1 MLGSKHYTCEPK
13 HWWALLYSLVQDI
26 MFDWRRRKFGLHD
39 FVTLR
44 VRTIERPRPCRRRSR
59 RQGSFDVTR
68 YHYRSLSCHFVKQ
81 GAVKHNTLSY
91 VPFRAW
97 SSIILITRAQCI
109 QTKLPFLAPYV
120 RTYERTYVRSP
131 GHEFVATSSYMSWC
145 RRSFK
150 IRWWCRKQVE
160 IEYYFSFKQDTETEM
175 WQRWKLKAAVF
186 TRVFLFHVRLMSFYA
201 KYNDDVLTPVLTFL
215 KINDMTYDVSSSHLH
230 VL

>member
-81 GAVKHNTLSY
+81 GAVKTQYIVLRS
-91 VPFRAW
+91 FQRAV
-97 SSIILITRAQCI
+97 IHHFNYTRTVHTNQASFSRPVR
-109 QTKLPFLAPYV
+109 TYV
-120 RTYERTYVRSP
+120 RTYVRTFPRPRVCGYKQL
-131 GHEFVATSSYMSWC
+131 HE
-145 RRSFK
+145 
-150 IRWWCRKQVE
+150 
-160 IEYYFSFKQDTETEM
+160 
-175 WQRWKLKAAVF
+175 L
-186 TRVFLFHVRLMSFYA
+186 
-201 KYNDDVLTPVLTFL
+201 
-215 KINDMTYDVSSSHLH
+215 VSAFIQN
-230 VL
+230 